1 VNELTIEDIGSQPD
15 ELLHFPSFLFSAMA
29 RRGVGT
35 VEASLGSVEGEPLA
49 PIIPWQYYSRTT
61 RTTETIAEVPRSA
74 FRPILARVA
83 FFCGINAYG
92 GEVSFAAQW
101 PVCGSPV
108 LHRFSV
114 FLCNE
119 PTMAFWIRIY
129 LYGIDGF
136 YPFPV
141 SRDA

>member
-1 VNELTIEDIGSQPD
+1 MNELAIEDISSQPD
-15 ELLHFPSFLFSAMA
+15 DILRFPHFILGAMA
-29 RRGVGT
+29 RRGIGA
-35 VEASLGSVEGEPLA
+35 VEAALASTEGEPLAPLA

-61 RTTETIAEVPRSA
+61 RTSETIAEVPRSH
-74 FRPILARVA
+74 FRPILARLA
-83 FFCGINAYG
+83 FFCGISPYAG
-92 GEVSFAAQW
+92 QITFTVQW

-108 LHRFSV
+108 PHRFSI

-136 YPFPV
+136 YPTFK
-141 SRDA
+141 